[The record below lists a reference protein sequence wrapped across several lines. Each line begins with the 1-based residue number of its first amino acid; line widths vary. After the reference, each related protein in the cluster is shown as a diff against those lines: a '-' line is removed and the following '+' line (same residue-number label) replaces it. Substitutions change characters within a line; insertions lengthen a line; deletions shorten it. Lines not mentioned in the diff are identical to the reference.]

1 MPVHESVSNPLDDL
15 SQSRA
20 TPDEGQ
26 VGYYKSSLASGIT
39 VELAA
44 TEHAGL
50 YQYTFEDST
59 ASSIVVDV
67 SHVLPSF
74 RGLGWE
80 QHYSKGNF
88 SFSADGH
95 YEGSGTYNNGWN
107 LCMILPSSGP
117 LDTNEAQR
125 QTGPYTFVDD
135 STRTSLARSR
145 SKALEPR

>member
-1 MPVHESVSNPLDDL
+1 MVSQMPVAGNVTNPLVDL
-15 SQSRA
+15 SQGRA
-20 TPDEGQ
+20 KPDEGQ
-26 VGYYKSSLASGIT
+26 VGYYKSSLANGVV

-50 YQYTFEDST
+50 YQYTFGNGT
-59 ASSIVVDV
+59 TSSIVVDV

-88 SFSADGH
+88 SLFADGH

-107 LCMILPSSGP
+107 LCKLSVSQI
-117 LDTNEAQR
+117 
-125 QTGPYTFVDD
+125 VH
-135 STRTSLARSR
+135 
-145 SKALEPR
+145 